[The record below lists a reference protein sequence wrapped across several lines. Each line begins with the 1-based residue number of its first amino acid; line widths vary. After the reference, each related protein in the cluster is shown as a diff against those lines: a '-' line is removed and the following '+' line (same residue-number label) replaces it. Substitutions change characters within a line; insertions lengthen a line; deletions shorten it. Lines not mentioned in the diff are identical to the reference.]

1 MNPAALLAPHA
12 DRKVRVG
19 LAGAG
24 EFGASFLYR
33 ARVLRQLVV
42 PAVADLDADR
52 ARSACLS
59 AGHAAESLAICATRA
74 EALRAVEAGRMAI
87 VPDAGVLA
95 ELPLDMLVEATGS
108 PEGGARCAQLA
119 IAAGKHVAMVSK
131 EAHSAI
137 GPILQHKA
145 RAAGLVCTPVD
156 GDQPSLLV
164 SLVTWAATLGLE
176 VVCAGKASEYDF
188 VFDPATSS
196 VQAIG
201 ETRTSSEF
209 SAAWDGEPAAAPARA
224 RERARLLAGIRR
236 RTPPDL
242 CELGIVANATGLKPD
257 TRDLHAPIARTLE
270 LAELLRPD
278 GGLLARRGAVDM
290 FNCYR
295 RPDELSFAG
304 GVFVVVACDDPVAW
318 KVIAAK
324 GIPVSADGRFALVH
338 NPVHLL
344 GLEAPYTL
352 FGAAFL
358 GHAATRERPVC
369 DMVARAA
376 TELPAGRVLTLAER
390 HEIRGLVPMLV
401 DASPAAAAAAVPY
414 YMAGG
419 CTLKRTV
426 SAGAT
431 LTVDDLERPAG
442 STLWQLRAEQDR
454 VFFADSVRAGD

>member
-1 MNPAALLAPHA
+1 MNPAALLAPYA
-12 DRKVRVG
+12 NRKVRAG

-24 EFGASFLYR
+24 EFGASFLFR
-33 ARVLRQLVV
+33 ARVLEQLAV

-52 ARSACLS
+52 ARNACLG
-59 AGHAAESLAICATRA
+59 AGHPAESIAVCATRA
-74 EALRAVEAGRMAI
+74 EALQTIEAGRVAI
-87 VPDAGVLA
+87 VPDAKVLA
-95 ELPLDMLVEATGS
+95 ELPLDVIVEATGS
-108 PEGGARCAQLA
+108 PEGGARCAELA

-145 RAAGLVCTPVD
+145 RTVGRVCTPVD
-156 GDQPSLLV
+156 GDQPSLLA
-164 SLVTWAATLGLE
+164 SLVTWAGTLGLE
-176 VVCAGKASEYDF
+176 VTCAGKASEYDF

-196 VQAIG
+196 VLAIG
-201 ETRTSSEF
+201 ETRTSREF
-209 SAAWDGEPAAAPARA
+209 ATVWDGNPTAAPARA

-236 RTPPDL
+236 RTAPDL

-257 TRDLHAPIARTLE
+257 TPELHAPVARTLE
-270 LAELLRPD
+270 LVELLRPD

-318 KVIAAK
+318 KVIAGK
-324 GIPVSADGRFALVH
+324 GIPVSADGRYALLH

-344 GLEAPYTL
+344 GLEAPYTI

-369 DMVARAA
+369 DMVARAV
-376 TELPAGRVLTLAER
+376 TDLPAGSLLALAER
-390 HEIRGLVPMLV
+390 HELRGLAPMLA
-401 DASPAAAAAAVPY
+401 DAAPATGAAAVPY
-414 YMAGG
+414 YMAAG
-419 CTLKRTV
+419 CTLRRAV
-426 SAGAT
+426 AAGAT
-431 LTVDDLERPAG
+431 LTVDDLERPAD
-442 STLWQLRAEQDR
+442 STLWRLRAEQDR
-454 VFFADSVRAGD
+454 VFFGASAR